1 MKFLF
6 SLLSL
11 SIFENLIQSF
21 FYHFLFNFHY
31 YRWRFISFFFLLV
44 GLHVRHAIHT
54 AERVL
59 LMRWGKAERKTF
71 NFSFKILISN
81 FRFFSSR
88 CCRCRCMWDGFGRRL
103 FLFFLFRIQKYF
115 PRSIVMSRAAG
126 MMMLKRSQQRACGYY
141 KIMDRKM
148 IYVGAY
154 TWIFFFF
161 FLSCF
166 TYDIISVFRDERTA
180 LRDALRNR
188 RKVRMLLKNVLEKF
202 SDGGSN
208 NGSFNLCKAKQKFY
222 FLQNFYDERH

>member
-1 MKFLF
+1 
-6 SLLSL
+6 
-11 SIFENLIQSF
+11 
-21 FYHFLFNFHY
+21 
-31 YRWRFISFFFLLV
+31 
-44 GLHVRHAIHT
+44 
-54 AERVL
+54 
-59 LMRWGKAERKTF
+59 MRWGKAERKTF

-154 TWIFFFF
+154 TWIFFSSFWAVSLMTSSPF
-161 FLSCF
+161 SVMKGQRWEMLYAIDGKFECCLRMFWRNFRTEEATTVVLIYAKRSRNFISCKIF
-166 TYDIISVFRDERTA
+166 MMSDINKWSPFIVDDNA
-180 LRDALRNR
+180 GG
-188 RKVRMLLKNVLEKF
+188 KVGDN
-202 SDGGSN
+202 
-208 NGSFNLCKAKQKFY
+208 
-222 FLQNFYDERH
+222 